1 MSTKFPD
8 NPESAKSI
16 GNDNR
21 QQNKIESIIK
31 YGETKI
37 KQINKRILENQVKLE
52 SMESHSDYEY
62 KDLLKESNEAEMEHK
77 KDLRL
82 FLDLLAKYKVVI
94 R

>member
-1 MSTKFPD
+1 MSSKFPSNSESTKSSD
-8 NPESAKSI
+8 VSI
-16 GNDNR
+16 K

-37 KQINKRILENQVKLE
+37 KQINKRILENEVRLE

-62 KDLLKESNEAEMEHK
+62 KDLLKESNEAGREHRE
-77 KDLRL
+77 DLRL
-82 FLDLLAKYKVVI
+82 FLDLLANYKVVI